1 MRLEQVKNLKHT
13 WDTTYAGLTFY
24 EYNQR
29 TNALPRKYVWVFNSK
44 GENIT
49 HMVAF
54 VLDRKTSR
62 SQRFFGSML
71 TSGYGFY
78 YATLL
83 IDWLENKNYRTENDI
98 RFHYFLSNG
107 PT

>member
-1 MRLEQVKNLKHT
+1 MTLEQVKNLKHL
-13 WDTTYAGLTFY
+13 WDTSYAGLTFY

-29 TNALPRKYVWVFNSK
+29 TNALPRKYVWVFNEK

-54 VLDRKTSR
+54 VLGHKTSK
-62 SQRFFGSML
+62 SQRFFGAMM
-71 TSGYGFY
+71 TTGYGFY
-78 YATLL
+78 FAGLMV
-83 IDWLENKNYRTENDI
+83 DRLESKNYRNENDI

-107 PT
+107 PA